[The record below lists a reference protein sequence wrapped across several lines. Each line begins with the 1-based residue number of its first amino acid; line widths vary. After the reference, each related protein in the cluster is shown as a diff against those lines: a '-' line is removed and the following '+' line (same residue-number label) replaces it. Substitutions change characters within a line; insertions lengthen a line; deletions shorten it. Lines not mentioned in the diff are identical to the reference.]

1 MRRLTRWIVQR
12 TPSGEDRRRVRS
24 ALDTA
29 IGRTYL
35 AHEETGRPT
44 RLEEDDVVIVDFPY
58 DLTACRSCSLFN
70 PTPLAARALVQV
82 HI

>member
-29 IGRTYL
+29 IGRAYL
-35 AHEETGRPT
+35 THEETGRPT
-44 RLEEDDVVIVDFPY
+44 RLEAVDGVAIVDFPY

-70 PTPLAARALVQV
+70 PTPLAARMAAHL
-82 HI
+82 